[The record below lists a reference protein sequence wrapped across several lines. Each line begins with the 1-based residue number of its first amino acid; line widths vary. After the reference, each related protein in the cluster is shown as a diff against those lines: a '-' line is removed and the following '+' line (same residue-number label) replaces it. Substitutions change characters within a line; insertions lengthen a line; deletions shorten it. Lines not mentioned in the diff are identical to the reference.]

1 MSSLSPLN
9 TTSHAFTCL
18 SFPNANVTSTFRHP
32 LFNEGF
38 HANLPYHFNTIR
50 QDYFILVTI
59 GSCGWKWQVLTL
71 DLQEWQLCWVF
82 IKRQLISCHLST
94 SKLHWLIIFFLKPNL
109 ITKAQAAWSHIST
122 EKKKDCVKLKKFSNI
137 LVWKGHWRGSVS
149 KEKMYF
155 FFHFSSKL
163 SLCVRRGRTFS
174 FTLLFFGTKIEV

>member
-1 MSSLSPLN
+1 MIEHQKKKSFTISSW
-9 TTSHAFTCL
+9 
-18 SFPNANVTSTFRHP
+18 
-32 LFNEGF
+32 
-38 HANLPYHFNTIR
+38 
-50 QDYFILVTI
+50 
-59 GSCGWKWQVLTL
+59 GWKWQVLTL

-82 IKRQLISCHLST
+82 IKWQLISSHLST

-109 ITKAQAAWSHIST
+109 ITKAQTAWSHISTT

-174 FTLLFFGTKIEV
+174 FALFFLVQKSRCNQYSTRLCYSSTVNIFKLYR